1 MIKLALIGCGGI
13 SQTHAARFE
22 KNAARLKVVAAVDVE
37 IERAQRAAQAVGAG
51 KVATDFREVLNDVD
65 AVLIATPH
73 HLHYSMG
80 MECLASG
87 KHVLMEK
94 PLANSEQEC
103 LDLIAQSEA
112 QGTVL
117 MVAYCMRYHPL
128 VLRLKQAIDTKM
140 YGDTFHISLW
150 TEQFTRRGDDNSWM
164 HRAATLGGGQ
174 LFSHGCHYI
183 DLLLWYL
190 GNPVEGTHTGT
201 NFGTPWM
208 EREGTSDVSIK
219 FESGAVG
226 YHGGTWGARGTR
238 LRYSFHAHGTDGF
251 LEADFHAG
259 RLIGIQGKEE
269 KLLYETE
276 GQSKSVE
283 NEMSHF
289 LDCIENNSRPETDG
303 LSSLQGLRV
312 IWRLYEAEE
321 KRVVADL
328 RGLGLSQQNAT
339 SRT

>member
-1 MIKLALIGCGGI
+1 VIKLALIGCGGI
-13 SQTHAARFE
+13 SQTHAARFAR
-22 KNAARLKVVAAVDVE
+22 NADRLQVVAAVDIDE
-37 IERAQRAAQAVGAG
+37 ARAREAAQAVGAV
-51 KVATDFREVLNDVD
+51 KATTDYREVLDDVD

-73 HLHYSMG
+73 HLHHPIG
-80 MECLASG
+80 LDCIAAG

-94 PLANSEQEC
+94 PLANTEQEC
-103 LDLIAQSEA
+103 LDLIAASEK
-112 QGTVL
+112 QGTIL

-128 VLRLKQAIDTKM
+128 VLHLKEAIDTKL
-140 YGDTFHISLW
+140 YGDTFHMSLW
-150 TEQFTRRGDDNSWM
+150 TEQFTRRDDVNSWM

-190 GNPVEGTHTGT
+190 GNPLEGTHTGT

-208 EREGTSDVSIK
+208 EREGTSDVSLK

-238 LRYSFHAHGTDGF
+238 LRYAFHAHGTDGF
-251 LEADFHAG
+251 LEADFHGG

-269 KLLYETE
+269 KVLYETE

-289 LDCIENNSRPETDG
+289 LDCIINNRPPETDG
-303 LSSLQGLRV
+303 PSSLQGLRV
-312 IWRLYEAEE
+312 IWRLYGAEE

-328 RGLGLSQQNAT
+328 RGLGL
-339 SRT
+339 RHGG